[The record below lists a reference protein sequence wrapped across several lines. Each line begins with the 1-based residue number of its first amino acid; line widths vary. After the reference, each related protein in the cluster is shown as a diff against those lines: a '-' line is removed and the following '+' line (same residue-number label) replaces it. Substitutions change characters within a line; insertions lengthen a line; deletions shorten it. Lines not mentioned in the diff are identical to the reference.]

1 MKILEEKENN
11 LLNRKEVKIIVEAAK
26 NPSFQEAEN
35 WIAEKFKAE
44 KELIV
49 IKGIKGKFGRNTF
62 LITSFIYKSKEAKE
76 KLEKKKE
83 KKQEESKEQIPTV
96 QVEKKG
102 EEKPKEDKQLLTKV
116 GKTEIKEEKKEEVKK
131 EA

>member
-1 MKILEEKENN
+1 MNILEEKENN
-11 LLNRKEVKIIVEAAK
+11 LLNRKEVKIIVETAK

-83 KKQEESKEQIPTV
+83 KKQEAQATEQIPTT
-96 QVEKKG
+96 QSTQQILQ
-102 EEKPKEDKQLLTKV
+102 PKA
-116 GKTEIKEEKKEEVKK
+116 EEKK
-131 EA
+131 